1 MTFNKF
7 AVIIFSMKYVTEE
20 FLEDIEDYL
29 LEKYEYE
36 YEQPLQH
43 ILFQTVDYSKI
54 TIENIVK
61 TDVETFQDKLFQ
73 MIKDKNLD
81 EVEIYK
87 KGNISRQLFSKIRS
101 EKDYHPAKNTVF
113 SLAIGM
119 ELNIDE
125 ASELLEKAGFAFS
138 SASKADLI
146 IQYFMY
152 HKNYNIFAINE
163 VLEKY
168 GLETL

>member
-1 MTFNKF
+1 
-7 AVIIFSMKYVTEE
+7 MKYVTEE

>member
-1 MTFNKF
+1 
-7 AVIIFSMKYVTEE
+7 MKYVTEE
-20 FLEDIEDYL
+20 FLEAIEDYL
-29 LEKYEYE
+29 LEKYEP
-36 YEQPLQH
+36 QTQK

-138 SASKADLI
+138 SASKSDLI

>member
-1 MTFNKF
+1 M
-7 AVIIFSMKYVTEE
+7 IIFSMKYVTDQ
-20 FLEDIEDYL
+20 LLADIEDYL
-29 LEKYEYE
+29 LEKYEP
-36 YEQPLQH
+36 QTQQ
-43 ILFQTVDYSKI
+43 ILFQTVDYSNLTI
-54 TIENIVK
+54 TDLVNTE
-61 TDVETFQDKLFQ
+61 VESFQDKIFQ
-73 MIKDKNLD
+73 MIKEKNLD

-87 KGNISRQLFSKIRS
+87 KGNISRQLFSRIRS
-101 EKDYHPAKNTVF
+101 EEDYHPTKNTVL

-125 ASELLEKAGFAFS
+125 TSELLEKAGFAFS
-138 SASKADLI
+138 SASKSDLI

-152 HKNYNIFAINE
+152 HKNYNIFAMNE